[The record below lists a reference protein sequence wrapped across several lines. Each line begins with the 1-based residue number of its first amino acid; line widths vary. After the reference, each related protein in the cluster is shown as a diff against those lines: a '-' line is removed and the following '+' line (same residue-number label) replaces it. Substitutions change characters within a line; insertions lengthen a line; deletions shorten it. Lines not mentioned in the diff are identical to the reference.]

1 MEYATEVLM
10 WLLAG
15 TAAGIGLGEAIG
27 RLRATKRR
35 EAGTKGRQ

>member
-15 TAAGIGLGEAIG
+15 AAAGIGLGEGIS
-27 RLRATKRR
+27 RWRAMRR
-35 EAGTKGRQ
+35 QAAPKGRR